1 MTSWA
6 PIRPLWAND
15 QEDGEAEAR
24 LPGLA
29 LLLRLLTS
37 ETVDIEAVL
46 LAGEASLIGEEEE
59 GLDSW
64 QAPTTALAGSDDG
77 VAHTAVSQPAGA
89 ASVQATIPGCIE
101 LARTGN
107 LCAPFQTV
115 VPSLL
120 PCQFTGR
127 GT

>member
-15 QEDGEAEAR
+15 QEIGEAEAR

-64 QAPTTALAGSDDG
+64 QTPTTALAGSDDG
-77 VAHTAVSQPAGA
+77 VAHTAVSQPTGA
-89 ASVQATIPGCIE
+89 ASVQAAIPGC
-101 LARTGN
+101 
-107 LCAPFQTV
+107 V
-115 VPSLL
+115 
-120 PCQFTGR
+120 
-127 GT
+127 